1 MGKFDTFISLRELA
15 ESIKTRKYSV
25 TEVMENYLNQ
35 IERVN
40 PYVNAIVS
48 LDRERA
54 LNEAKEADEILG
66 SGKPVGPLHGVPIA
80 IKDTHNAQ
88 GFPTTNG
95 SLIFKDNIAV
105 EDDLLVQ
112 RLKNA
117 GAIVIGK
124 TNVPEFAAGAHTFNK
139 VFGATKNPYN
149 LERTA
154 GGSSGGAAAAVAC
167 GMIPIADG
175 SDMGGSLRYPAAFNN
190 VVGMRT
196 SPGRV
201 PMYPKSAPYSTL
213 GVQGPI
219 ARNVSDA
226 ALLLSVI
233 AGPDHKSPIA
243 IQEPGNVFLQ
253 PLEKDVKGLRI
264 AWTVDFGGGI
274 PVVPA
279 IKANMEEQVKVFRE
293 MGCIVEEDYPDL
305 TEADEVFHILRAWEM
320 EMSYGEIV
328 ERNPDV
334 VKSSLLWNVQ
344 KGREL
349 TGVEIGR
356 AEQLRRELYH
366 RMRIFFEK
374 YDAFILPVSQV
385 PPFDVDIEYPTVI
398 EGVSLENYIDWMRS
412 CYYISAVGNPALS
425 VPSGFTLDGLPL
437 GLQIVGPHQADF
449 EVLQLGYAYEKVTG
463 YEKKYPEI
471 AANSLSIN
479 Q

>member
-1 MGKFDTFISLRELA
+1 MNNFDLFISLRELV

-25 TEVMENYLNQ
+25 YEVMENYLNQ
-35 IERVN
+35 IEKVN
-40 PYVNAIVS
+40 PHVNAIVS
-48 LDRERA
+48 LDKDRA
-54 LNEAKEADEILG
+54 LKEAKEADEILA
-66 SGKPVGPLHGVPIA
+66 SGKTIGPLHGVPIA
-80 IKDTHNAQ
+80 IKDTHNVQ

-95 SLIFKDNIAV
+95 SLIFKNHIAA
-105 EDDLLVQ
+105 EDDLYVQ

-124 TNVPEFAAGAHTFNK
+124 TNVPEFAAGAHTFNE

-175 SDMGGSLRYPAAFNN
+175 SDMGGSCRYPAAFNN

-196 SPGRV
+196 SPGRI
-201 PMYPKSAPYSTL
+201 PSYPKSAPFSTL

-233 AGPDHKSPIA
+233 AGPDDKSPIA
-243 IQEPGNVFLQ
+243 LQEHGNTFLQ

-264 AWTVDFGGGI
+264 AWTVDFGGSI
-274 PVVPA
+274 PVAPA
-279 IKANMEEQVKVFRE
+279 IRANMEEQVKVFQN
-293 MGCIVEEDYPDL
+293 MGCIVEENHPDL
-305 TEADEVFHILRAWEM
+305 TEANEVFHILRAWEM
-320 EMSYGEIV
+320 EMSYGYLIEQ
-328 ERNPDV
+328 NKDV

-349 TGVEIGR
+349 KGIEIGR

-385 PPFDVDIEYPTVI
+385 PAFDVHLEYPAEI
-398 EGVSLENYIDWMRS
+398 NGVQMKNYIDWMRS
-412 CYYISAVGNPALS
+412 CYYISVLGNPALS
-425 VPSGFTLDGLPL
+425 VPSGFAPDGTPV
-437 GLQIVGPHQADF
+437 GLQIVGPHRADF
-449 EVLQLGYAYEKVTG
+449 EVLQLGYAYEKATG
-463 YEKKYPEI
+463 FGKKMPDI
-471 AANSLSIN
+471 AVNSLSLN
-479 Q
+479 